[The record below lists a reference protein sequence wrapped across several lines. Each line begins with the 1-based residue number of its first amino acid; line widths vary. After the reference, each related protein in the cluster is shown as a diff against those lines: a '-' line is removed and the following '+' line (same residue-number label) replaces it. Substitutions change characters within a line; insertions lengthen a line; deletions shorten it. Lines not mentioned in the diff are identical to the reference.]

1 MAANSSQGGLSF
13 WGYSGVA
20 TSLWKGAKM
29 ALSPEEKPTF
39 YEDHKELIIVSRLFL
54 SW

>member
-1 MAANSSQGGLSF
+1 MAANNYQGNSSS
-13 WGYSGVA
+13 WGYSAVA

-29 ALSPEEKPTF
+29 ALFSEEKPTP